1 MACHGDDSD
10 EIAGGFDMRSRQA
23 MLKGGERFATQ
34 TLIPGKGEKSFLY
47 VAVTRAAE
55 GFKMPP
61 KKAEQLTRQQTR

>member
-1 MACHGDDSD
+1 
-10 EIAGGFDMRSRQA
+10 MRSRQA